1 MVSFWPFN
9 CIRSEDI
16 ETQFLWL
23 TEVKF
28 SPMSPKLFRTYPHR
42 EEDRGIDLAPLFLWL
57 VLLKL
62 LCNQLKIF
70 VNLTFSQK
78 VWPFVLFWF
87 TSCAELRVL
96 WVQQNRSDIL
106 VLLWQKC
113 QIFKVFYLWLKKF
126 DTKINAILVI
136 SELMASAGKVLRR
149 FRRHGEKFTTAVTW
163 KSCLN
168 FWTVYKRPESKKC
181 LM

>member
-1 MVSFWPFN
+1 MNLQQKNSHYFTTGPFVN
-9 CIRSEDI
+9 
-16 ETQFLWL
+16 
-23 TEVKF
+23 F

-149 FRRHGEKFTTAVTW
+149 FRRHGEKFI
-163 KSCLN
+163 
-168 FWTVYKRPESKKC
+168 KRCINTFLHFLRSSLFKVLC
-181 LM
+181 

>member
-1 MVSFWPFN
+1 
-9 CIRSEDI
+9 
-16 ETQFLWL
+16 
-23 TEVKF
+23 
-28 SPMSPKLFRTYPHR
+28 MSPKLFRTYPHG
-42 EEDRGIDLAPLFLWL
+42 EEDRGIDLTPLFLWL

-96 WVQQNRSDIL
+96 WMQQKRSDIL

-149 FRRHGEKFTTAVTW
+149 FRRHGEKFLIDKFLPSSWEIVLAIVGSMFLRSW
-163 KSCLN
+163 LVRVDSSLN
-168 FWTVYKRPESKKC
+168 SHW
-181 LM
+181 